1 MNKIIR
7 KQQFSE
13 KVFCLEV
20 EAPLIARS
28 CRPGNFIIVRVD
40 NHSERVPYT
49 IAKSDPVKGTL
60 TMVIQEVGR
69 SSTKLCQLNEG
80 DEIVDIVGPLGTPSH
95 IENYGTIICAGGGIG
110 IAAILPILTA
120 LKQAGNRVISV
131 LAGRTKELVIMVDD
145 VKKYSD
151 EVIIMTDDGSYGEKG
166 VITVGVE
173 KVIQREH
180 VDKVLAIG
188 PPIMMKF
195 TSLLAKKYGIPNDV
209 SLNTI
214 MVDGTGMCGACR
226 LTIGG
231 KTRFVCIDGP
241 EFDGDLVDWDE
252 MFKRMGTFKDIETS
266 PNPSEGGECLAENK
280 SGNEVQGKSG
290 DCCYSEK
297 NKSANNDE
305 NTSSPTAHLSEKLE
319 GADWRTTLRKEL
331 KPKERTAIERVKMPE
346 LDADYRAKTRLEE
359 VNIGLSPEMAMQEAK
374 RCLDCPKPSCVEGCP
389 VNIHI
394 PDFIKNIERGDFLEA
409 AKILKETSAL
419 PAVCGR
425 VCPQEKQCESRCIHL
440 KMNSP
445 AVAIGYL
452 ERFAADYERE
462 SGHMALPDVAPSNGI
477 KVAVI
482 GSGPAG
488 LSFAGDMAKRGFE
501 VYVFEALHE
510 IGGVLKYGIPEFRLP
525 NKIVDVEIDNL
536 RRIGVHFQTD
546 TIVGK
551 TISIEDLKEKGFK
564 GIFVGSGAGL
574 PNFMGIPGENAINI
588 LSSNEYLTRV
598 NLMDAANPETDTPI
612 IMGKKVLVIGGGNTA
627 MDSCRTAK
635 RLGADVTLVYRR
647 SEAEMPARLEEVKH
661 AKEEGIN
668 FLTLHNPQEYKADE
682 KGRVCAAVL
691 DVMKLGE
698 PDASGRC
705 RPELTGE
712 TVTVECDQVIVA
724 VGVSPNPL
732 VPKSVKGLELGRKD
746 TIVVNEQM
754 QSSQPEIFAGGDIV
768 RGGATVILA
777 MGDGRRAAANMAE
790 QLLAAH

>member
-40 NHSERVPYT
+40 KQSERVPYT

-69 SSTKLCQLNEG
+69 SSTKLCQLNVGNELA
-80 DEIVDIVGPLGTPSH
+80 DIVGPLGTPSH
-95 IENYGTIICAGGGIG
+95 IENYGTIVCAGGGIG

-145 VKKYSD
+145 VKEYSD

-241 EFDGDLVDWDE
+241 EFNGDLVDWDE
-252 MFKRMGTFKDIETS
+252 MFKRMGTFKEIETS
-266 PNPSEGGECLAENK
+266 PNPSGGGECQAENK
-280 SGNEVQGKSG
+280 QEKEGQGKAG
-290 DCCYSEK
+290 TGCNAEK
-297 NKSANNDE
+297 DATSRQEE
-305 NTSSPTAHLSEKLE
+305 NTTEHLSEE
-319 GADWRTTLRKEL
+319 MQGDDWRTVLRKAL
-331 KPKERTAIERVKMPE
+331 KPKERIAIERVKMPE
-346 LDADYRAKTRLEE
+346 LDPEYRAKTRLEE
-359 VNIGLSPEMAMQEAK
+359 VNIGLTPEMAMQEAK

-389 VNIHI
+389 VNIQI
-394 PDFIKNIERGDFLEA
+394 PDFIKNIERGNFLEA

-425 VCPQEKQCESRCIHL
+425 VCPQEKQCESRCVHL

-698 PDASGRC
+698 PDASGRR

-712 TVTVECDQVIVA
+712 TITVDCDQVIVA

-777 MGDGRRAAANMAE
+777 MGDGRRAAESMAN
-790 QLLAAH
+790 QLLSKK